1 MNDKDISH
9 AKDPDLR
16 YAMDALKRAGE
27 LARKI
32 AIQTDTDLVIAEAGH
47 LVHIP
52 PDELRNRERK
62 PNTNHEQPQD

>member
-1 MNDKDISH
+1 MNDKDLSH

-16 YAMDALKRAGE
+16 NAMDALKRAGE

-32 AIQTDTDLVIAEAGH
+32 AIQTDTDLVIAEEGR

-52 PDELRNRERK
+52 AEELRSRELK
-62 PNTNHEQPQD
+62 AANTQ

>member
-1 MNDKDISH
+1 MNDKDLSH

-16 YAMDALKRAGE
+16 NAMDALKRAGE

-32 AIQTDTDLVIAEAGH
+32 AIQTDTDLVIAEEGH

-52 PDELRNRERK
+52 SEELRSRELK
-62 PNTNHEQPQD
+62 AANTQ